1 MPFVATWMQLEI
13 ITLSEVSQERERQIP
28 NDITCVENLKYG
40 INKPIYK
47 TETENTLVVAK
58 GEGGGRGMDWE
69 FGVSR
74 CKL

>member
-47 TETENTLVVAK
+47 TETNREHTC
-58 GEGGGRGMDWE
+58 GCQRGGGRERDGL
-69 FGVSR
+69 GV
-74 CKL
+74 